1 MHASNEGLTP
11 QDIER
16 LQAPLPLAD
25 HEARAKGTNK
35 EGTKKQF
42 LIYINQECVI
52 PLLNSIDPNWTWE
65 VQNVHFEPKYV
76 SVTGRLTLK
85 GIARECV
92 GGNSPNGKNSPV
104 DEDTVKGAE
113 TDALKRAALRFGV
126 GLYLRGVPTFWIDA
140 ELPDWKGAEEALKQ
154 FGGWYQREFSNA
166 AKNGQQGTQ
175 NSTPQPRQNAPASQT
190 GGATGNSVEQLT
202 NGLGANVTRIEDAP
216 PPNLYVCEKL
226 RVNVTRTSTMFLLM
240 TRNGTNIVAPAAV
253 LVGLQV
259 NGMFVEALAQGMY
272 TLNPAWNVTAELE
285 GDVWRVNNIDAGI
298 AEKAG

>member
-1 MHASNEGLTP
+1 MLMPKPAIDVFVMS
-11 QDIER
+11 
-16 LQAPLPLAD
+16 
-25 HEARAKGTNK
+25 TNK
-35 EGTKKQF
+35 DGTKKQF

-175 NSTPQPRQNAPASQT
+175 NSAPRQSTTQPRQNAPASQI
-190 GGATGNSVEQLT
+190 GGNSGTSVEQLT
-202 NGLGANVTRIEDAP
+202 GGLGANVTRIEDAHLP
-216 PPNLYVCEKL
+216 RTADDLPILGSLNMGDLLRKSYEAGWVTGKQHFSNLVDLLWREGSV
-226 RVNVTRTSTMFLLM
+226 RDAST
-240 TRNGTNIVAPAAV
+240 PKAV
-253 LVGLQV
+253 L
-259 NGMFVEALAQGMY
+259 EAICQHYEAKQ
-272 TLNPAWNVTAELE
+272 E
-285 GDVWRVNNIDAGI
+285 AG
-298 AEKAG
+298 

>member
-25 HEARAKGTNK
+25 HEAREKGTSKDKKNK
-35 EGTKKQF
+35 QY
-42 LIYINQECVI
+42 LVYINQEGVI

-65 VQNVHFEPKYV
+65 VQNVHFDSKYV

-85 GIARECV
+85 GIAREGV
-92 GGNSPNGKNSPV
+92 GGNSPNGASSPV

-126 GLYLRGVPTFWIDA
+126 GLYLRGAPSFWIDA
-140 ELPDWKGAEEALKQ
+140 ELSSWKGAEEALKQ
-154 FGGWYQREFSNA
+154 FGVWYQREFGKD

-175 NSTPQPRQNAPASQT
+175 NSAPRQSTTQPRQNASASQI
-190 GGATGNSVEQLT
+190 GGATGGSVEQLT

-216 PPNLYVCEKL
+216 LPRTKDGVPVLGLLDMIEIRRTAWAEKL
-226 RVNVTRTSTMFLLM
+226 VTGKEHFANLIDLLYREGSIRDAST
-240 TRNGTNIVAPAAV
+240 ADAV
-253 LVGLQV
+253 L
-259 NGMFVEALAQGMY
+259 
-272 TLNPAWNVTAELE
+272 
-285 GDVWRVNNIDAGI
+285 DAI
-298 AEKAG
+298 RKHAAEKAKVS